1 MSNMAA
7 VARIEVHR
15 GSAEL
20 GDQIRIH
27 TACGLTGFGVG
38 RWCEQALRA
47 APGLLLG
54 RSAFEFEAI
63 YEDLTAAGGETP
75 GGLDMALWDICG
87 KALHRPARELFGKT
101 YRTRV
106 AVNPGEKFA
115 EAPTECA
122 DLPVASS
129 GASGLDAL
137 VYELV
142 QEKAIDI
149 AIPDIAAYGLTGL
162 RRLAYLCWVFRVR
175 LAVRCSGSALST
187 MAALQAAACFAP
199 VSNAIAAPAPFLLIP
214 PDLNPPGDLEVPVEY
229 GLGVTVAENRGIPDF
244 ALGG

>member
-1 MSNMAA
+1 MLQT
-7 VARIEVHR
+7 VAITRIEVHR
-15 GSAEL
+15 GSTEFC
-20 GDQIRIH
+20 DQIRIY
-27 TACGLTGFGVG
+27 TACGLTGCGEG
-38 RWCEQALRA
+38 RWPEQALQA
-47 APGLLLG
+47 APALLLG

-87 KALHRPARELFGKT
+87 KALHRPARELFGKV

-115 EAPTECA
+115 EAPA
-122 DLPVASS
+122 QSGDLPVAAS

-137 VYELV
+137 VHELV

-149 AIPDIAAYGLTGL
+149 AIPDIASYGLTGL

-199 VSNAIAAPAPFLLIP
+199 VSNAIAAPAPFLVMP
-214 PDLNPPGDLEVPVEY
+214 PGLQPPGDLEVPVGY
-229 GLGVTVAENRGIPDF
+229 GLGVTVMESRGLPDF